1 MGTNAVL
8 IAYPTEF
15 GCVEKFNRKI
25 SRILSTLENFKVVYL
40 EDNHGLINDVFR
52 DDPRVSGVENI
63 DKQTLNSTVITHA
76 IVFDDGVQF
85 LDLLHLLEGKGVTVR
100 NIPVKITRVV
110 NLDKAEPYDVYIGRG
125 TPWGNPYA
133 IGFSGDRNEVI
144 RKFKYDFDRGFV
156 RDGEEFKKR
165 LRALAGK
172 RLGCHC
178 KPFACHGDVLA
189 EYLNCLDDGA

>member
-1 MGTNAVL
+1 METNTVL
-8 IAYPTEF
+8 IAYPPEF

-40 EDNHGLINDVFR
+40 EDNRGLITDAFRNDQ
-52 DDPRVSGVENI
+52 RVSRVENMDI
-63 DKQTLNSTVITHA
+63 QTLSSIDITHA

-85 LDLLHLLEGKGVTVR
+85 SDLLQLLERKSVIVR
-100 NIPVKITRVV
+100 NIPVKITKVV

-165 LRALAGK
+165 LRELAGK